1 MWRYLHTTV
10 ACRLT
15 VQCISNTFKVK
26 WYWVTPCLWK
36 HYRERRMIFFNKN
49 QKLYIQI
56 FMFAV
61 HESKYPQNI
70 SINLFFFSL
79 KCKKKI
85 FIYLFIFKQKTT
97 LEFSVKK
104 IQRPCLIHWASG
116 FTLWCGP
123 IYTNS
128 LHWPVEVQ
136 QTLPALGLEVLDV
149 LGLIED
155 QIAPRLSPEG
165 LVILQHQL
173 VRSDANVESI
183 WLCPALRR
191 ESVTEWLIIF
201 QHSVFHFI
209 QYLSNM
215 STVAGN

>member
-1 MWRYLHTTV
+1 M
-10 ACRLT
+10 
-15 VQCISNTFKVK
+15 
-26 WYWVTPCLWK
+26 
-36 HYRERRMIFFNKN
+36 
-49 QKLYIQI
+49 QKKDFY
-56 FMFAV
+56 
-61 HESKYPQNI
+61 
-70 SINLFFFSL
+70 FFF
-79 KCKKKI
+79 I
-85 FIYLFIFKQKTT
+85 FFKQKTT

-215 STVAGN
+215 STVAGNARQESYRWEKLNKSIHNCIKLWNWKYQKTPVYDVRFNTCWEAFSSLF